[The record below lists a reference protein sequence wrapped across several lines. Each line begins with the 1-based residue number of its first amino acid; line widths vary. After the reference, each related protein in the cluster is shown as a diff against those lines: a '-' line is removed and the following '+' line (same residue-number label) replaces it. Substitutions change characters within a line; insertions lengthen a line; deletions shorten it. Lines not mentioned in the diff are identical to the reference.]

1 MPIIWKKDE
10 TGTFEKTGELAE
22 GTRYVRFAINGVPQ
36 IGREFK
42 PDYAIDVIEQGIA
55 KNQLP
60 ADSYSI
66 IEEGVDASVV
76 IEARKDNLKKARK
89 AKAAKA
95 DENEEFVNCPLCFG
109 TGEHEQ
115 ACPNPSLIL
124 KKEITA

>member
-1 MPIIWKKDE
+1 MPITWQRAVQGLF
-10 TGTFEKTGELAE
+10 TRSGELAE

-42 PDYAIDVIEQGIA
+42 PDYAINVIEQGIA

-66 IEEGVDASVV
+66 IEEVVDAPEL
-76 IEARKDNLKKARK
+76 IEARKGNLTKARK

-95 DENEEFVNCPLCFG
+95 ADENEEFTICPLCSG
-109 TGEHEQ
+109 TGEHD
-115 ACPNPSLIL
+115 AGCDNPAIVL
-124 KKEITA
+124 KKEAL